1 MSRRDTIIIAVLLN
15 TGILAVLFMMAAN
28 PDDDRVSENLNV
40 NYTLVESQQAPAV
53 VEVSQPMAL
62 ASSGDEVETVLK
74 DFAATLQSE
83 SLMKQNVSSTPQQ
96 ETIAMGQSMG
106 QSMGQP
112 VYQTQSASQKAK
124 PQHDSSDAYVD
135 ITVKRGDSLS
145 KIAVSNGTTIGAIKK
160 ANNLSSDNLKIGQV
174 LHIPSQSSVTASV
187 GETTNVKTT
196 SHNDSKSEYYTMQ
209 SGDNPWKI
217 AKKFQL
223 SVNELLR
230 MNNLDEA
237 KARNLKP
244 GDRIRVQ

>member
-15 TGILAVLFMMAAN
+15 TGILAILFMMAAN
-28 PDDDRVSENLNV
+28 PDDDRVSETFNV
-40 NYTLVESQQAPAV
+40 NDSFVEAKQAASTN
-53 VEVSQPMAL
+53 EVSQPITVV
-62 ASSGDEVETVLK
+62 SSGDEVETVLK

-83 SLMKQNVSSTPQQ
+83 TLAKQHFPNNTSQESVAIGQQ
-96 ETIAMGQSMG
+96 
-106 QSMGQP
+106 
-112 VYQTQSASQKAK
+112 VYQTQSASSQKAK
-124 PQHDSSDAYVD
+124 QQSEASDRSVD

-145 KIAVSNGTTIGAIKK
+145 KIAVANNTTVGAIKK
-160 ANNLSSDNLKIGQV
+160 ANHLSNDNLKIGQV
-174 LHIPSQSSVTASV
+174 LHIPQQGTVSASEPTSVKMASY
-187 GETTNVKTT
+187 
-196 SHNDSKSEYYTMQ
+196 NDNKNEFYTLQ

>member
-28 PDDDRVSENLNV
+28 PDDDKVSENLNV

-53 VEVSQPMAL
+53 VEVTQPMAF

-83 SLMKQNVSSTPQQ
+83 SLMKQNVTSAPQQ
-96 ETIAMGQSMG
+96 ETIAMGQT
-106 QSMGQP
+106 MGQP
-112 VYQTQSASQKAK
+112 VYQTQKAK
-124 PQHDSSDAYVD
+124 PQQESSDAYVD
-135 ITVKRGDSLS
+135 VTVKRGDSLS

-160 ANNLSSDNLKIGQV
+160 ANNLSNDNLKIGQV
-174 LHIPSQSSVTASV
+174 LHIPSQSSVSA
-187 GETTNVKTT
+187 ETTNVKTT
-196 SHNDSKSEYYTMQ
+196 SYSDSKSEYYTMQ

-230 MNNLDEA
+230 MNNLDEV

>member
-28 PDDDRVSENLNV
+28 PDDDKVSENLNV

-83 SLMKQNVSSTPQQ
+83 SLMKQNVTSTPQQ
-96 ETIAMGQSMG
+96 ETIAMGQ
-106 QSMGQP
+106 P
-112 VYQTQSASQKAK
+112 VYQMQSAPQKAK
-124 PQHDSSDAYVD
+124 QQQESSDAYVD

-230 MNNLDEA
+230 MNNLDEV